1 MSLGVLYA
9 CQGTLVDARGRVL
22 VQHRPSPGLSVV
34 MFQGTPYAPLVEIQ
48 EKTAIFSLLCRNILR
63 QLPKSTLVRLCKAD
77 RDVLRDYWEEAR
89 EICQGV
95 RMHK

>member
-1 MSLGVLYA
+1 MSSGVLYA

-22 VQHRPSPGLSVV
+22 VQHRPSPGLSLVIY
-34 MFQGTPYAPLVEIQ
+34 QGTPYAPLVEMQ
-48 EKTAIFSLLCRNILR
+48 EKTAIFSLLCRNILQ
-63 QLPKSTLVRLCKAD
+63 QLPKSTIARLRKAD